1 MKGDRKGRPEGRRD
15 RRGKRREGRSG
26 GKRGWSGW
34 ELRLHVGGNDVIE
47 SLRACYLHP
56 QSLTAPSDGGV
67 EQFLRSM

>member
-15 RRGKRREGRSG
+15 RRGKRREGRG
-26 GKRGWSGW
+26 RGRRGRSRW
-34 ELRLHVGGNDVIE
+34 ELRLHVGGDDVIE

-67 EQFLRSM
+67 EEFLCSM